1 MSREKAK
8 SFVLYNNYINQFRL
22 LSMEERGHLITAIFE
37 YADNQTILTELS
49 DLAKMAFS
57 CMKDTLDRD
66 REAYIAKCAKNAEN
80 GRKGGKAKKNF
91 FSENSERLKN
101 EANQAYNDNDNGNGN
116 ENKNDNDIY
125 NGNGIGNGN
134 DNDNDI
140 AKANAPLDNAP
151 HSSAHATLRE
161 TPYLE
166 KREKEELIYLKG
178 VPSEYI
184 EEREERAAEFARKMK
199 KSIYSVILEWWES
212 DKRSSKWN
220 IGRGSSSSSLPSSHG
235 KSYDLDDF
243 FAASLRRSY
252 DEFDAKYGKD

>member
-1 MSREKAK
+1 MAKEKAK
-8 SFVLYNNYINQFRL
+8 SFILYNNYLNQFRL
-22 LSMEERGHLITAIFE
+22 LSMEDRGRLITAIFE
-37 YADNQTILTELS
+37 YADDQTILTELS

-80 GRKGGKAKKNF
+80 GRKGGKAKKNI

-116 ENKNDNDIY
+116 CNENKNDNDID

-134 DNDNDI
+134 DI
-140 AKANAPLDNAP
+140 AQANAPLDNAP
-151 HSSAHATLRE
+151 HSSAPTALRE
-161 TPYLE
+161 TPSLKE
-166 KREKEELIYLKG
+166 EEKEELFLKG
-178 VPSEYI
+178 IPEEYI
-184 EEREERAAEFARKMK
+184 SEREERASEFARKTK
-199 KSIYSVILEWWES
+199 RSTYSVIVEWWES

-220 IGRGSSSSSLPSSHG
+220 NGRASPVSSLPSSHG

>member
-37 YADNQTILTELS
+37 YADDQTILTELS

-101 EANQAYNDNDNGNGN
+101 EANQAYNDNGNGN
-116 ENKNDNDIY
+116 ENDNAIY

-134 DNDNDI
+134 DI
-140 AKANAPLDNAP
+140 AQTNAPLDNAP
-151 HSSAHATLRE
+151 HSSVPATLRE
-161 TPYLE
+161 TPSLE

-184 EEREERAAEFARKMK
+184 EEREARAAEFARKMK
-199 KSIYSVILEWWES
+199 RSTYSVILEWWER
-212 DKRSSKWN
+212 DKHSAKWN
-220 IGRGSSSSSLPSSHG
+220 RGRASPVPSLPSSHD
-235 KSYDLDDF
+235 KSYETDAF
-243 FAASLRRSY
+243 FEASLRRSY
-252 DEFDAKYGKD
+252 EQFDERYGVD